1 MKVYYDLREFR
12 ESLPHPVVTMGNFD
26 GIHRGHQEIFRILRR
41 EAEENGGT
49 ALVITFFPHPL
60 KVLHPERAPRLITC
74 LEDRI
79 ELIKCCGVGH
89 ILCLPFTE
97 AFASWDPERFVRD
110 ILIRKLGT
118 KKVLVGEDF
127 RFGKNREGNI
137 DFLQEKGEP
146 YGYTVQKIN
155 PVQVDGMEVSST
167 RIRQCVQDGQIKQ
180 SATML
185 GRPYS
190 ISGKVV
196 PGERRGKT
204 LGFPTAN
211 LATDAELLP
220 PNGVYAVRVIL
231 EGDRR
236 PGVASLGVKPTFS
249 GTQFTIEAHIFDF
262 DEDIY
267 GEPLRMEFVEWI
279 REEKSFPDAGALVQQ
294 IHRDAREA
302 RRILQEGSPEGRD
315 PTQGLAQE

>member
-167 RIRQCVQDGQIKQ
+167 RIRQCIQDGQIKQ

-196 PGERRGKT
+196 SGERRGKT

-211 LATDAELLP
+211 LGTDAELLP

-294 IHRDAREA
+294 IDRDARKA
-302 RRILQEGSPEGRD
+302 RHILQEGSPEGCD